1 MSHLKPFATCT
12 FACLVSAPAFAH
24 VPAAAAKT
32 SDYSLLVVAL
42 LALAAMMYATGLA
55 RLLPHVH
62 ARRELVWRAIAFA
75 AGWIALAIALLS
87 PLDTAASGS
96 FALHMIQHETLM
108 LIAAPLLVL
117 GRGLPTFVWAFP
129 HDLRIS
135 FGRLANQS
143 WFSGGWKL
151 LTTPLSAWILH
162 ALALWLWH
170 APAFFN
176 AAVRNPVVHDW
187 QHVTFLVTALI
198 FWHALLRHASHGA
211 RAMGIIYLFTTTI
224 HTGVLGA
231 LLTFARKPLYASLD
245 SGLGSWLALTP
256 LEDQQLGGLIMWVP
270 GALVYVSVALTLLA
284 RWIRDT
290 EHGASSRR
298 ASGRAQA
305 PEQLFQDHQ

>member
-1 MSHLKPFATCT
+1 MPNLKPLATCT
-12 FACLVSAPAFAH
+12 CAWLVAAPAFAH
-24 VPAAAAKT
+24 VPTAAGKS

-42 LALAAMMYATGLA
+42 LVIAATMYATGFA
-55 RLLPHVH
+55 RLLSHVH
-62 ARRELVWRAIAFA
+62 ARRELLWRAAAFA
-75 AGWIALAIALLS
+75 AGWAALALALLS

-117 GRGLPTFVWAFP
+117 GRGLPTFLWAFP
-129 HDLRIS
+129 PDSRLAL
-135 FGRLANQS
+135 GRLTHRS
-143 WFSGGWKL
+143 WIAGSWKL

-176 AAVRNPVVHDW
+176 AAVLNPVVHDW

-198 FWHALLRHASHGA
+198 FWHALLRRASHGA

-231 LLTFARKPLYASLD
+231 LLTFARKPLYTSID
-245 SGLGSWLALTP
+245 SGLGPWLALTP

-270 GALVYVSVALTLLA
+270 GALVYVSVALALVA
-284 RWIRDT
+284 RWIADT
-290 EHGASSRR
+290 EHGSGARRASSR
-298 ASGRAQA
+298 A
-305 PEQLFQDHQ
+305 